1 MSEQMISTY
10 SMWSMFRNCRKACE
24 WRYLKELVPLEKDH
38 NLSFGSMIHECLE
51 LWHRERDLVKVLDHI
66 DRAYPNRA
74 QDDNELGDWHL
85 ATAMMKGYAARYQE
99 EEFEVVGLEQPFE
112 DKIINPA
119 TGASSRSFTLAG
131 KVDGIVRRGS
141 EHFLLEH
148 KTASQVDADYL
159 ERLWTDFQIVL
170 YTWYVEQALGIKIA
184 GVIYNILVKT
194 RLQQGKGESE
204 AEFEARRAELIAKS
218 KTGKS
223 SAKRK
228 LPESDGEFQARLAE
242 KYSDPGM
249 FHREML
255 YVSRDQFDTLRA
267 ELWELSQA
275 FLDARRRGVFYQNTA
290 FCFHYRRQCAYYPL
304 CRSNGSPNV
313 IENFY
318 QQAPP
323 HEELIAAKPTEA
335 RDGVV
340 ADNAPAF

>member
-51 LWHRERDLVKVLDHI
+51 LWHRERDLAKVLDHI

-74 QDDNELGDWHL
+74 QDEGELGDWHL

-131 KVDGIVRRGS
+131 KVDGIVRRGD

-159 ERLWTDFQIVL
+159 ERHSFRLYLVSICRHCNCKTLKPAMLRQVLTMNIREAPGNFHHFNHHRDDESLPLWPKF
-170 YTWYVEQALGIKIA
+170 AL
-184 GVIYNILVKT
+184 L
-194 RLQQGKGESE
+194 
-204 AEFEARRAELIAKS
+204 KS
-218 KTGKS
+218 VPD
-223 SAKRK
+223 
-228 LPESDGEFQARLAE
+228 LFPEI
-242 KYSDPGM
+242 P
-249 FHREML
+249 
-255 YVSRDQFDTLRA
+255 
-267 ELWELSQA
+267 
-275 FLDARRRGVFYQNTA
+275 FL
-290 FCFHYRRQCAYYPL
+290 L
-304 CRSNGSPNV
+304 
-313 IENFY
+313 
-318 QQAPP
+318 
-323 HEELIAAKPTEA
+323 K
-335 RDGVV
+335 
-340 ADNAPAF
+340 